1 MNLTNLE
8 KKDIQLSLNGFSG
21 NIVQAYR
28 FEDHTIIRKTAK
40 IKNENQSLNS
50 EFSKL
55 KKLDEISKK
64 CDLFKI
70 PKIVSCGYDNNEKF
84 YYELEFVPAENL
96 DSALQKLDTKKI
108 SEIST
113 LVYEIIKKISSHDP
127 PQTKNKNFEHEF
139 LLNKFKETVTSF
151 ENKKF
156 SLNLTKNLIK
166 QYIDNIKDLDIRS
179 KHLVNT
185 ELFCHGDMAL
195 DNILIT
201 RDDVIYLIDPL
212 KNSFENTVL
221 DYSKILQSSMTQWN
235 LIKHNNF
242 DILINDKKIRVKPN
256 THISL
261 FHKHFLETLDERDY
275 GRIIL
280 YLASTMARVVK
291 HAKNEK
297 QLCALM
303 LITNELLSNYNDG
316 RYDLTGSLNS
326 LCW

>member
-21 NIVQAYR
+21 NIVEAYR
-28 FEDHTIIRKTAK
+28 FEDHTIIRKTVK

-50 EFSKL
+50 EFIKL
-55 KKLDEISKK
+55 KELDKISKK

-70 PKIVSCGYDNNEKF
+70 PKILSCGYDNNEKF

-96 DSALQKLDTKKI
+96 DSSLQKLDSKKI
-108 SEIST
+108 SEISK
-113 LVYEIIKKISSHDP
+113 VIHEIIKKISSHYP
-127 PQTKNKNFEHEF
+127 PQTKNKNFEYEF
-139 LLNKFKETVTSF
+139 LLNKFKETSISF
-151 ENKKF
+151 ESKKF

-166 QYIDNIKDLDIRS
+166 QYIDNIKNLDVRS

-212 KNSFENTVL
+212 KNSFESTAL

-242 DILINDKKIRVKPN
+242 EILINDKKIRIKPDMH
-256 THISL
+256 TSL
-261 FHKHFLETLDERDY
+261 FHRHFLETLNECDY
-275 GRIIL
+275 GRMIL
-280 YLASTMARVVK
+280 YLALTMARVVK

-316 RYDLTGSLNS
+316 RYDLTGSLSS

>member
-8 KKDIQLSLNGFSG
+8 KKDVQLSLNGFSG
-21 NIVQAYR
+21 NIVEAYR

-40 IKNENQSLNS
+40 IKNQNELLNS
-50 EFSKL
+50 EFIKL
-55 KKLDEISKK
+55 KELDKISKK

-70 PKIVSCGYDNNEKF
+70 PKIISDGYNNEKF

-96 DSALQKLDTKKI
+96 DSSLQKLDSKKI
-108 SEIST
+108 SEISKI
-113 LVYEIIKKISSHDP
+113 VCEIIKKISSHYS
-127 PQTKNKNFEHEF
+127 PQTKSKNSEYEF
-139 LLNKFKETVTSF
+139 ILNKFKETIISF
-151 ENKKF
+151 ESKKF
-156 SLNLTKNLIK
+156 SLNLTKNLTK
-166 QYIDNIKDLDIRS
+166 QYIDNIKNLDIRS

-201 RDDVIYLIDPL
+201 RDDIIYLIDPL
-212 KNSFENTVL
+212 KNSFESTAL

-242 DILINDKKIRVKPN
+242 EVLINDKKIRVKPN

-261 FHKHFLETLDERDY
+261 FHRHFLDTLDECDY
-275 GRIIL
+275 GRMIL
-280 YLASTMARVVK
+280 YLALTMARVVK

-297 QLCALM
+297 QSCALM

-326 LCW
+326 LRW